1 MAYLLL
7 TMSCA
12 WSPKEAPSGAPRRHV
27 ARLART
33 AHQREGPQSVMAA
46 KLSRWHMRSRLAARH
61 RARACHEEATPGTRR
76 PPRKAR
82 ALTWR
87 IRRRPAGPAPAARG
101 RRWPSAACPAPLRC
115 VDGRPVAA
123 RGTRL
128 LPPAPTA
135 RCAAA
140 GSTRPGPVAHA
151 STRCR
156 GSRAHQAGPRCRA
169 GAPAAGPWAAA
180 LASERR
186 RLGMSCPWRKERSE
200 AAGLGFQTAAHPF
213 IQHPIS
219 SWPPDLDE
227 RPRFL
232 RIRVS
237 RDGPNGPTAQFG
249 PHAHGMFWAVF
260 HEF

>member
-1 MAYLLL
+1 
-7 TMSCA
+7 
-12 WSPKEAPSGAPRRHV
+12 
-27 ARLART
+27 
-33 AHQREGPQSVMAA
+33 
-46 KLSRWHMRSRLAARH
+46 MRSRLAARH

-87 IRRRPAGPAPAARG
+87 IRRRPASPAPAARG

-151 STRCR
+151 TQSAT
-156 GSRAHQAGPRCRA
+156 
-169 GAPAAGPWAAA
+169 GAPAWRPSVRPERHSG
-180 LASERR
+180 RR
-186 RLGMSCPWRKERSE
+186 RLAPRRARIRPLRLGQSAAAGQGPARMSDALAPADE
-200 AAGLGFQTAAHPF
+200 AA
-213 IQHPIS
+213 S
-219 SWPPDLDE
+219 SGG
-227 RPRFL
+227 
-232 RIRVS
+232 S
-237 RDGPNGPTAQFG
+237 G
-249 PHAHGMFWAVF
+249 
-260 HEF
+260 